1 MNTDC
6 IPYHTTLIVNIAQ
19 LLFSFPP
26 LLRGNQERALE
37 LHDVAIRNCRS
48 FQELQ
53 QVLMTKEVVVAQ
65 RKACQEYGINP
76 VSLFEERLSQLQASG
91 GQF

>member
-1 MNTDC
+1 MVHFTS
-6 IPYHTTLIVNIAQ
+6 
-19 LLFSFPP
+19 FSF
-26 LLRGNQERALE
+26 LSFLRGNQERALE
-37 LHDVAIRNCRS
+37 LYDVAIRNCRS

-53 QVLMTKEVVVAQ
+53 QVLMTKEVVV
-65 RKACQEYGINP
+65 KACQEYGINP